1 MTRKRR
7 RHNPPMMRLMQR
19 LINQRMMQPAMNQ
32 INQPIRKHQE
42 QRELRDHVP
51 PPILLGVQVQFAVP
65 ADFGEKP
72 WGGEDGH
79 LGQRVHCQGD
89 FLFDLAG
96 EEARVG
102 FVGFVKDEVVGQGG
116 EDEVEDYAEH
126 PLLVSYCD

>member
-1 MTRKRR
+1 MTRKRS

-51 PPILLGVQVQFAVP
+51 PPILLGVQVQFAVA
-65 ADFGEKP
+65 ADFREEP

-96 EEARVG
+96 EETGVG

-116 EDEVEDYAEH
+116 EDEVEDYAEY